1 MLPLQPTP
9 EKAVENGRVVSFGR
23 FETPFKHLNLLET
36 DLFGLPVGREF
47 VNRMRL
53 KQWQHHLIIHP
64 EFSLAFAVVNTG
76 YMSSTFCYILDR
88 ATGEIT
94 EYHKQ
99 SHGGTSH
106 LSRELWSENC
116 SYPSGKYNIEIQNRL
131 NDGLHRIQIDIAGK
145 GGKPGIH
152 ADVELLENLEEIQP
166 LVTLL
171 PISENR
177 PLYTHKAPV
186 PVRGELALGDRRV
199 TLDPARDTALID
211 VQKTYYPYNTLWR
224 WATCAGF
231 DESGRRIA
239 LNLVQ
244 NMIENDDTYNE
255 NVLWVDG
262 KLSGWSG
269 VRFTFD
275 PKDTLKPWSIETT
288 DGKCKLAF
296 TPNGERAERIDLGLI
311 LSDYHQPFGTFEGE
325 VTDDDGQTYVLKDFF
340 GVTEYHLARF

>member
-1 MLPLQPTP
+1 MHALLPTP
-9 EKAVENGRVVSFGR
+9 EKAVENGRVASFGH
-23 FETPFKHLNLLET
+23 FQTPFTHLNLLET
-36 DLFGLPVGREF
+36 DLFGLPVGRAF

-53 KQWQHHLIIHP
+53 KQWQHHLIVHP

-76 YMSSTFCYILDR
+76 YMSSTFCYVLDR

-99 SHGGTSH
+99 SHGGTSR
-106 LSRELWSENC
+106 LSRELWDDRC
-116 SYPSGKYNIEIQNRL
+116 AYPSNGYDISIENRL
-131 NDGLHRIQIDIAGK
+131 SEGLHRIRIDIAGR
-145 GGKPGIH
+145 GTKPGIR
-152 ADVELLENLEEIQP
+152 ADLELLENLEEIQP
-166 LVTLL
+166 LVTVL
-171 PISENR
+171 PIAENR

-186 PVRGELALGDRRV
+186 PVRGEIALGDRSV

-211 VQKTYYPYNTLWR
+211 VQKTFYPYNTLWR

-231 DESGRRIA
+231 DADGRRIA

-244 NMIENDDTYNE
+244 NMIQNDDTYNE

-262 KLSGWSG
+262 KLSGWG
-269 VRFTFD
+269 GARFEFD

-288 DGKCKLAF
+288 DAKCRLNF
-296 TPNGERAERIDLGLI
+296 TPTGERAERIDLGLI
-311 LSDYHQPFGTFEGE
+311 LSDYHQPFGTFEGT
-325 VTDDDGQTYVLKDFF
+325 VTDNEGNVYELKDFF